1 MPKKFYLNNRNGGRS
16 SRVDHLKSKQAI
28 GATPLHVRIVYSFR
42 TEKPVHHSLSNAGVG
57 TWGGGPSPNPSPVG
71 RGVKCEV
78 TPTRLP
84 VRGITKPTSTQ

>member
-1 MPKKFYLNNRNGGRS
+1 MPKNFYLNNRNGGRS
-16 SRVDHLKSKQAI
+16 SRVDHLKSKQAMCI
-28 GATPLHVRIVYSFR
+28 VPHLVRIVYSFR
-42 TEKPVHHSLSNAGVG
+42 TEKAFHHSLSIAGIG